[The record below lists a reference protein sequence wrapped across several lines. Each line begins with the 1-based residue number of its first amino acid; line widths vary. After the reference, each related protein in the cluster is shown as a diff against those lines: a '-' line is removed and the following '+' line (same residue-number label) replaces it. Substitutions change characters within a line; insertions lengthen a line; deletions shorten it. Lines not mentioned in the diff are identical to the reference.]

1 MAKPIGGRGVK
12 APYESTHVRVPKPI
26 KADVEALIEQF
37 HSKGEVSTEKKLTS
51 LEDAVTA
58 ARSILIQK
66 KSAKASMS
74 KLLTVIYGQNV
85 EL

>member
-26 KADVEALIEQF
+26 KAEVEALIEQF
-37 HSKGEVSTEKKLTS
+37 HSGGESHAKNKLTS
-51 LEDAVTA
+51 LEDAVAA

-74 KLLTVIYGQNV
+74 KLLTAIYGQNV
-85 EL
+85 EI

>member
-26 KADVEALIEQF
+26 KAEVEALIEQF
-37 HSKGEVSTEKKLTS
+37 HLGGEAHAEKKLTS
-51 LEDAVTA
+51 LEDAVVA
-58 ARSILIQK
+58 AKSILIQK
-66 KSAKASMS
+66 KSAKVSMN
-74 KLLTVIYGQNV
+74 KLLTAIYGQNV